1 MDHYSLSVGVI
12 VIKDEKVLLV
22 KHNYGSANGKYLNPG
37 GYLKDDELPE
47 EAAVREVY
55 EETGI
60 EIAPIGM
67 LALRCSSRTWYMVLQ
82 ANYVGGEPRVN
93 AAENSDV
100 LFMDIK
106 EALEHPF
113 VTDSAKQFIQ
123 LALKKQLIPPFD
135 ARKNRKL
142 YAVDRMEQRS

>member
-1 MDHYSLSVGVI
+1 MDNYSLSVGVI

-37 GYLKDDELPE
+37 GYLKENELPE

-60 EIAPIGM
+60 EIAPIGL
-67 LALRCSSRTWYMVLQ
+67 LALRCSSQTWYMVLQ
-82 ANYVGGEPRVN
+82 GDYVSGEPHVN
-93 AAENSDV
+93 PAENSDV

-106 EALEHPF
+106 DALEHPF
-113 VTDSAKQFIQ
+113 VTDSAKQFIAI
-123 LALKKQLIPPFD
+123 ALKNRLIMPFD

-142 YAVDRMEQRS
+142 YSVDHIERRI

>member
-1 MDHYSLSVGVI
+1 MDNYSLSVGVI

-37 GYLKDDELPE
+37 GYLKACELPE
-47 EAAVREVY
+47 GAAIREVY

-60 EIAPIGM
+60 EIAPIGL
-67 LALRCSSRTWYMVLQ
+67 LALRCSSQTWYMVLQ
-82 ANYVGGEPRVN
+82 ANYVSGEPRIHS
-93 AAENSDV
+93 AENSDV

-106 EALEHPF
+106 EALGHPL
-113 VTDSAKQFIQ
+113 VTESAKQFIKI
-123 LALKKQLIPPFD
+123 ALGNQIIMSFD

-142 YAVDRMEQRS
+142 YSVDHIGQSV